1 MLKAQYKTNLNCGSC
16 VSKVKPYLDSD
27 PQINQ
32 WSVDTGTPAKIL
44 TVEGDSISRE
54 SLAQHLDQ
62 AGFKLLD
69 EVQEDQPELKKEE
82 EPASFLKTYRP
93 LLLVLGY
100 LLGIVGLVEGMS
112 GGFDVMRAMQNFM
125 GGFFVVF
132 SFFKMLDLT
141 GFVNSFQSY
150 DILAKRSRTF
160 GYLYPFIEL
169 GLGLAYLTGIFPIAT
184 NATTFV
190 IMLIGI
196 LGVSQALLAK
206 RKIQCACLGTVFNLP
221 MSKVTFI
228 EDGLMALMAAVM
240 LFQLTAG

>member
-27 PQINQ
+27 PKINQ
-32 WSVDTGTPAKIL
+32 WSVDTGNPAKIL

-54 SLAQHLDQ
+54 SLTQHLDQ

-69 EVQEDQPELKKEE
+69 EVEENQPELKKEE

-150 DILAKRSRTF
+150 DILAKRSHTF

-169 GLGLAYLTGIFPIAT
+169 GLGMAYLTGVFPIAT